1 LHFLSLLGT
10 NGIIVYCP
18 KYGIKIPIHLLDR
31 EGQLSVH
38 GSENGSSDYIVEQ
51 GKRDLMVET
60 EEDGDG
66 EECCCIYD
74 STNKLF
80 MKLIKL
86 SSVNVLLFGEGPK
99 MAMYRSPSVCGKL
112 VTDGSSFS
120 GARTSSNRSNVV
132 TKTSAGSKKK
142 IETREAMETKQVQEE
157 EPNRTSITMKLL
169 MDSLDDRSFQQ
180 IHSISS
186 LSQITTSLTKTKVM
200 KDTEMI
206 KNSRRVFGFHRSIAK
221 VGSLDDEEALHSS
234 SSRSGAEGSGTKI
247 MNEISKDI
255 NKLKRLEME
264 VQRRTQKLA
273 VKKRESRRK
282 R

>member
-1 LHFLSLLGT
+1 M
-10 NGIIVYCP
+10 YCP

-51 GKRDLMVET
+51 GKRDLMVEM

-74 STNKLF
+74 SINKLF